1 MFFKRSIQRYGLTPE
16 PDTPYQRAGQL
27 WDERI
32 GSARVQARN
41 WRLVAFSCLGLT
53 GVLIGSNVWQS
64 MQSRVAPYVVEVDRL
79 GEARSVAPA
88 IQNYQPTDGQ
98 VAWHLARFISNVR
111 SVSTDP
117 VLVKRDW
124 LDAYDFAT
132 DRAAIFLNEYARA
145 NDPFAGIG
153 ERSVSVQV
161 TSVVRASDSSFQ
173 VKWTESIYERGSLA
187 KTEHWTAMLTVVMQP
202 PKTADTLRKN
212 PLGLY
217 VNAIDWARELDGQP
231 AQFGQTGPNH
241 AAAGQSRAGQQS
253 PDNSPPAIPAFDP
266 ARAALPTAPDIG
278 PPAGANPAA
287 SSTPA
292 SGVSATPVPLQ
303 KKGAH
308 P

>member
-1 MFFKRSIQRYGLTPE
+1 MIFKRSIQRYGLTAQPE
-16 PDTPYQRAGQL
+16 TRYQRAGQL

-41 WRLVAFSCLGLT
+41 WRLVAFGCLGLT
-53 GVLIGSNVWQS
+53 GLLIGSNVWQS

-98 VAWHLARFISNVR
+98 IAWHLGRFISNVR

-117 VLVKRDW
+117 VLVKRNW

-132 DRAAIFLNEYARA
+132 DRAAIFLNEYARS

-153 ERSVSVQV
+153 TRSVSVQV

-187 KTEHWTAMLTVVMQP
+187 KTERWTAMLTVVMQP
-202 PKTADTLRKN
+202 PKTADALRKN

-217 VNAIDWARELDGQP
+217 VNAIDWARELEGQP
-231 AQFGQTGPNH
+231 AQPGQSG
-241 AAAGQSRAGQQS
+241 AGQPPSAAS
-253 PDNSPPAIPAFDP
+253 PASIPAFDP
-266 ARAALPTAPDIG
+266 AQKTPTAAPPTPALP
-278 PPAGANPAA
+278 PAETNPAA
-287 SSTPA
+287 SGASEPAPA
-292 SGVSATPVPLQ
+292 SAAAARPVTLEQKGVRP
-303 KKGAH
+303 
-308 P
+308 